1 MGLFQECRVI
11 RSVADPQDI
20 KKWLIHSM
28 WVIKKKKK
36 WFKFLSTGKQNST
49 VRLKGKRVRKQS
61 L

>member
-11 RSVADPQDI
+11 RSVADSQDI

-28 WVIKKKKK
+28 WVIKKKK

-49 VRLKGKRVRKQS
+49 VGLKGKQVRKQS

>member
-11 RSVADPQDI
+11 RSVADSQDI

-36 WFKFLSTGKQNST
+36 KSGLNFFLLGSKTAQLG
-49 VRLKGKRVRKQS
+49 
-61 L
+61 